1 MSYFSFRSDLD
12 LCDGHQIAQRCGDP
26 CLCRQ
31 RGFHDVSLKL
41 PPDLHGY
48 QRNESPVQIILYNQL
63 RRKLLRT
70 IVRVRDVPDQALI
83 DDRLVMH
90 QMNEDLNKVL
100 LSRTFH

>member
-1 MSYFSFRSDLD
+1 MFYSSFWSDLD
-12 LCDGHQIAQRCGDP
+12 LGDGHQIAQRCGDP

-31 RGFHDVSLKL
+31 RGFRDVSLKL
-41 PPDLHGY
+41 PSDLQGY
-48 QRNESPVQIILYNQL
+48 QRDESPVQIILDYQL